1 MSTISS
7 KKNEISKQLTD
18 LFDLS
23 FMTDVFPSVP
33 KTAKRYCIPFSKTV
47 MLSIAYSLASGY
59 NILHLSPN
67 EYNWK
72 IRGVST
78 DWFKSYLSNR
88 SQYVS
93 MKRYES
99 GFATINCGV
108 PQGSVPGTLLFL

>member
-47 MLSIAYSLASGY
+47 MLSITYSLASGY
-59 NILHLSPN
+59 TILHLSPN
-67 EYNWK
+67 EYNWE
-72 IRGVST
+72 IRGVPLIGLNPI
-78 DWFKSYLSNR
+78 YLIA
-88 SQYVS
+88 VS
-93 MKRYES
+93 MYPWKDM
-99 GFATINCGV
+99 NLV
-108 PQGSVPGTLLFL
+108 LLL